1 MHFQENVAKK
11 KLQWYNKEQ
20 QMQDMCRKESPMGTY
35 METLAGHAKNAASEA
50 AKLGTEEKNR
60 GLHAVAE
67 ELIAQQEMI
76 LEENTKDLEAAREK
90 GIKQSLI
97 DRLALTEKRI
107 ADMAE
112 GLRQIAALEDPIGEV
127 LYMKTRPNGLR
138 IGQKR
143 VPLGVVGIIY
153 ESRPNVTADAFGL
166 CFKTVNAV
174 ILRGGSDAIHSNQAI
189 VRAIKAG
196 LRKAKLCQDLV
207 VLVEDTSRDVVN
219 EMMKMHGWIDVLIP
233 RGGAGLIANV
243 VQNSTVPVIETG
255 TGNCHIYVDAN
266 ADIQMAAEIIENA
279 KTQRMGVCNACE
291 SLVIHGD
298 IASEALPQIVKKL
311 KDHDV
316 EIRGDERAMAI
327 SEEIVPASEEDWGT
341 EYLDAIISVK
351 IVDSIDEAIAHI
363 NKYNTGHS
371 ESIITNDYN
380 NALKFQDEI
389 DAAAVYVN
397 ASTRFTDGF
406 EFGFGAEIGIST
418 QKLHARGPMGLEA
431 LTTTKYIIFG
441 NGQIRK

>member
-1 MHFQENVAKK
+1 ME
-11 KLQWYNKEQ
+11 E
-20 QMQDMCRKESPMGTY
+20 TY
-35 METLAGHAKNAASEA
+35 MEMLTRRAKNAATEA
-50 AKLGTEEKNR
+50 AKLGTAEKNR
-60 GLHAVAE
+60 GLLAVAD
-67 ELIAQQEMI
+67 ELVSQQESI
-76 LEENTKDLEAAREK
+76 LAENEKDLKAAREK

-97 DRLALTEKRI
+97 DRLARSEKRI

-112 GLRQIAALEDPIGEV
+112 GLRQIAGLDDPIGEV

-138 IGQKR
+138 IGKKR

-166 CFKTVNAV
+166 CFKTGNAV

-189 VRAIKAG
+189 VHAIKAG
-196 LRKAKLCQDLV
+196 LRKERLCQDLV

-219 EMMKMHGWIDVLIP
+219 EMMKMHGGIDVLIP

-243 VQNSTVPVIETG
+243 VENSTVPVIETG
-255 TGNCHIYVDAN
+255 TGNCHIYVDES
-266 ADIQMAAEIIENA
+266 ADIRMAADIIENA

-291 SLVIHGD
+291 SLVIHSG
-298 IASEALPQIVKKL
+298 IAEKALPVIVQKL
-311 KDHDV
+311 KNHDV
-316 EIRGDERAMAI
+316 EIRGDERAR
-327 SEEIVPASEEDWGT
+327 EICKEIIPATEEDWGT

-351 IVDSIDEAIAHI
+351 TVDSVGEAIAHI

-371 ESIITNDYN
+371 ESIITKDYD

>member
-1 MHFQENVAKK
+1 MESYMEMLAGLAKK
-11 KLQWYNKEQ
+11 
-20 QMQDMCRKESPMGTY
+20 
-35 METLAGHAKNAASEA
+35 ASIDA
-50 AKLGTEEKNR
+50 AKLGTEAKNR
-60 GLHAVAE
+60 GLLAVAD
-67 ELIAQQEMI
+67 ELLAQQEAI
-76 LEENTKDLEAAREK
+76 LEENKKDVEAAQAK
-90 GIKQSLI
+90 GTKQSLI
-97 DRLALTEKRI
+97 DRLALSEKRI

-112 GLRQIAALEDPIGEV
+112 GLRQIAALDDPIGEV

-166 CFKTVNAV
+166 CFKTGNAS

-189 VRAIKAG
+189 VRAVKAG
-196 LRKAKLCQDLV
+196 LRKEKLSQDLIL
-207 VLVEDTSRDVVN
+207 LVEDTSRDVVN

-255 TGNCHIYVDAN
+255 TGNCHIYVDASADLTMA
-266 ADIQMAAEIIENA
+266 ADIVENA

-291 SLVIHGD
+291 SLVIHSAAAPD
-298 IASEALPQIVKKL
+298 VLPRIVSKL
-311 KDHDV
+311 KAHDV
-316 EIRGDERAMAI
+316 EIRGDERACAI
-327 SEEIVPASEEDWGT
+327 SPEVVPASEEDWGT
-341 EYLDAIISVK
+341 EYLDAILSVK

-371 ESIITNDYN
+371 ESIITKDYS

>member
-1 MHFQENVAKK
+1 ME
-11 KLQWYNKEQ
+11 
-20 QMQDMCRKESPMGTY
+20 TY
-35 METLAGHAKNAASEA
+35 MEMLTRRAKEASVEA
-50 AKLGTEEKNR
+50 AKLGTADKNR
-60 GLHAVAE
+60 GLLCVAD
-67 ELIAQQEMI
+67 ELTAQQDMI
-76 LEENTKDLEAAREK
+76 LEANEKDLEAAKQK
-90 GIKQSLI
+90 GVKQSLI
-97 DRLALTEKRI
+97 DRLALSEKRI
-107 ADMAE
+107 GDMAE
-112 GLRQIAALEDPIGEV
+112 GLRQIAALDDPVGEV

-166 CFKTVNAV
+166 CFKTGNAV

-189 VRAIKAG
+189 VHAIKAG
-196 LRKAKLCQDLV
+196 LRKERLCQDLI
-207 VLVEDTSRDVVN
+207 VLVEDTSREIVS
-219 EMMKMHGWIDVLIP
+219 EMMKMHGRIDVLIP

-243 VQNSTVPVIETG
+243 VANSTVPVIETG
-255 TGNCHIYVDAN
+255 TGNCHIYVDET
-266 ADIQMAAEIIENA
+266 ADVRMAADIIENA

-291 SLVIHGD
+291 SLVIHSG
-298 IASEALPQIVKKL
+298 IAAEVLPAIVQKL
-311 KDHDV
+311 KNHDV
-316 EIRGDERAMAI
+316 EIRGDERAQALSDQI
-327 SEEIVPASEEDWGT
+327 EPAVEADWGT
-341 EYLDAIISVK
+341 EYLDAVISVK
-351 IVDSIDEAIAHI
+351 IVDSIDEAIGHI

-371 ESIITNDYN
+371 ESIITRDYD

-441 NGQIRK
+441 NGQVRK